1 MKALPSIAFSAFSGT
16 AGDVTAKVSKG
27 RQVLSV
33 RATQPHVCTPPQAAA
48 RNRLAD
54 ISRAYPR
61 LTQEQM
67 RAWEELAAHLDFP
80 AVLGQKAGYSGIN
93 AFVCVNSS
101 LRMAGLPLRSDAP
114 DWREHI
120 PTVLFSDMWLS
131 PDRVIITGLQPP
143 RETML
148 LVFRMSPAQ
157 SPGTVS
163 AWERTVVITPGMR
176 PDWGDAD
183 LTASCAS
190 VLGVT
195 PRPGQRY
202 FCTLCWMDAATGLT
216 GRDIRL
222 SLLCRTESI
231 AGNTY
236 VPRNRVT
243 SEGALSMAGVAGAD
257 IEVTPGSSVLNADI
271 TLTESTRD
279 GIVMFSLPLPQDD
292 FLTGYGYVVG
302 RTGAAGGY
310 RTQTYSVSLRE
321 YLGEY
326 AVMLFHLGGCD
337 DLDADILSTG
347 IFFKS
352 DFD

>member
-1 MKALPSIAFSAFSGT
+1 MKALPSIAFDAFSGT
-16 AGDVTAKVSKG
+16 AGDVTARISKG

-33 RATQPHVCTPPQAAA
+33 RATQPHVCTPAQAAA

-54 ISRAYPR
+54 ISRAYPH

-67 RAWEELAAHLDFP
+67 KAWEELAAHLDFP
-80 AVLGQKAGYSGIN
+80 AVLGQKAEYSGIN
-93 AFVCVNSS
+93 AFVCVNSN

-143 RETML
+143 KESML

-157 SPGTVS
+157 SPGVAS
-163 AWERTVVITPGMR
+163 AWERTVVITPGML

-190 VLGVT
+190 VLGVS
-195 PRPGQRY
+195 PKSGQRY

-231 AGNTY
+231 AGNAY

-243 SEGALSMAGVAGAD
+243 SEGALSMAGVAEAD
-257 IEVTPGSSVLNADI
+257 IELTPGSAIANAAVS
-271 TLTESTRD
+271 LTESTRE
-279 GIVMFSLPLPQDD
+279 GIVMFTLPLPKEDYIS
-292 FLTGYGYVVG
+292 GYGYFVG
-302 RTGAAGGY
+302 RTGAQGGY
-310 RTQTYSVSLRE
+310 RPQTYSVSLRE

-326 AVMLFHLGGCD
+326 AVMFYQRGGHD
-337 DLDADILSTG
+337 DLDAEIISTG
-347 IFFKS
+347 ILFAYS
-352 DFD
+352 Q

>member
-101 LRMAGLPLRSDAP
+101 LRMAGLPMRSDAP

-143 RETML
+143 RETYSACPQPRAP
-148 LVFRMSPAQ
+148 VPSPHGRGPWS
-157 SPGTVS
+157 SPPACGPTGGT
-163 AWERTVVITPGMR
+163 RT
-176 PDWGDAD
+176 
-183 LTASCAS
+183 
-190 VLGVT
+190 
-195 PRPGQRY
+195 
-202 FCTLCWMDAATGLT
+202 
-216 GRDIRL
+216 
-222 SLLCRTESI
+222 
-231 AGNTY
+231 
-236 VPRNRVT
+236 
-243 SEGALSMAGVAGAD
+243 
-257 IEVTPGSSVLNADI
+257 
-271 TLTESTRD
+271 
-279 GIVMFSLPLPQDD
+279 
-292 FLTGYGYVVG
+292 
-302 RTGAAGGY
+302 
-310 RTQTYSVSLRE
+310 
-321 YLGEY
+321 
-326 AVMLFHLGGCD
+326 
-337 DLDADILSTG
+337 
-347 IFFKS
+347 
-352 DFD
+352 

>member
-33 RATQPHVCTPPQAAA
+33 RATQPHVCTPSQAAA

-93 AFVCVNSS
+93 AFVCVNYS
-101 LRMAGLPLRSDAP
+101 LRMAGLPMRSDAP

-222 SLLCRTESI
+222 SLLCRTSPSPETDTCPATASP
-231 AGNTY
+231 
-236 VPRNRVT
+236 PRAPSPWPEWPGPT
-243 SEGALSMAGVAGAD
+243 S
-257 IEVTPGSSVLNADI
+257 
-271 TLTESTRD
+271 R
-279 GIVMFSLPLPQDD
+279 
-292 FLTGYGYVVG
+292 
-302 RTGAAGGY
+302 
-310 RTQTYSVSLRE
+310 
-321 YLGEY
+321 
-326 AVMLFHLGGCD
+326 
-337 DLDADILSTG
+337 
-347 IFFKS
+347 
-352 DFD
+352 